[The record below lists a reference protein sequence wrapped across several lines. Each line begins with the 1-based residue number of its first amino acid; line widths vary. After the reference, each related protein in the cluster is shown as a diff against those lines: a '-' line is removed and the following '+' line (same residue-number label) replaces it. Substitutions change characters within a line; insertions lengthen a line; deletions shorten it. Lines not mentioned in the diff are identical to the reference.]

1 MYKVLLIKFNDVYSP
16 VPFFFGQMSVL
27 SPWTLM
33 CAVLL
38 STAVFV
44 RYHLRVVSGVGCAEQ
59 HGAD

>member
-44 RYHLRVVSGVGCAEQ
+44 RYHLRVV
-59 HGAD
+59 